1 MNRGPRVAETRLA
14 RRSDSTVEVLVDGA
28 GPLVLMIPSLGRGA
42 EDFEDLSRAVVKAG
56 YRVGRL
62 QPRGIGRST
71 GVMEGLSL
79 LDLAEDAAAGIEVA
93 GKGPAVVL
101 GHAFGQRVARMIAA
115 THPSIV
121 CAVVML
127 GAGGRVPVEP
137 GITAALADV
146 FDEGLS
152 PARHL
157 EAVRLVFLLLAMTRP
172 SGALA
177 GT

>member
-79 LDLAEDAAAGIEVA
+79 LDLAEDAAAGIEAA

-101 GHAFGQRVARMIAA
+101 GHAFWPTCGAHDRHNPSKHRACRRYVGSWGQ
-115 THPSIV
+115 
-121 CAVVML
+121 
-127 GAGGRVPVEP
+127 GAGR
-137 GITAALADV
+137 
-146 FDEGLS
+146 
-152 PARHL
+152 
-157 EAVRLVFLLLAMTRP
+157 TRYHC
-172 SGALA
+172 GACRCV
-177 GT
+177 